1 MYIIR
6 VYIYMYIY
14 RYLNICTECMYI
26 YMYVYIFMYVYTYT
40 HTQLLYIQ
48 AARQGTCVYIYIHIC
63 IYMYIYIYVSI
74 YIYTYITSIYS
85 GGEAGHVRV
94 LLTDG
99 DYLTIRAYVEFM
111 NMLADEISSELQ
123 CVAVCC
129 GVLCLRRV
137 AVCCSVLRCVAVCC
151 AYVECMHM
159 LADEISIE
167 LFTRPFSLSLS
178 VPPRCSTKLQGDMTV
193 STENAT
199 PPKSTKSRDSNA
211 SVQIQI
217 KPQSRFEFVPRN
229 SEESEFLDLVDFGGR
244 SIFSGKW
251 HKHTDEARNHV
262 GLGLNLSHMRHVSY
276 VVRFSI
282 EKLHTDI

>member
-1 MYIIR
+1 MCSKNLPACMSRIR
-6 VYIYMYIY
+6 G
-14 RYLNICTECMYI
+14 LPE
-26 YMYVYIFMYVYTYT
+26 
-40 HTQLLYIQ
+40 
-48 AARQGTCVYIYIHIC
+48 
-63 IYMYIYIYVSI
+63 
-74 YIYTYITSIYS
+74 
-85 GGEAGHVRV
+85 
-94 LLTDG
+94 
-99 DYLTIRAYVEFM
+99 
-111 NMLADEISSELQ
+111 
-123 CVAVCC
+123 VA
-129 GVLCLRRV
+129 
-137 AVCCSVLRCVAVCC
+137 SVLSLTLDVQQ
-151 AYVECMHM
+151 E
-159 LADEISIE
+159 LASNSRGARRHADS
-167 LFTRPFSLSLS
+167 FSLLLSLS
-178 VPPRCSTKLQGDMTV
+178 VMSCSTKLQGHMTV

-229 SEESEFLDLVDFGGR
+229 SEESKFLNLVDFGGR